1 MSISHSL
8 ICMLLL
14 YDICVNQAGTVEQL
28 QVYAILIMLWFDHL
42 LHHLIRYSFEID
54 KYIYNIYIYNIY
66 IHM

>member
-14 YDICVNQAGTVEQL
+14 WYDICANQVGTVEKL
-28 QVYAILIMLWFDHL
+28 QVYEILIMLWFDQA

-54 KYIYNIYIYNIY
+54 K
-66 IHM
+66 

>member
-14 YDICVNQAGTVEQL
+14 YDICVNQVGTVEKL
-28 QVYAILIMLWFDHL
+28 RVYAILIMLWFDHA

-54 KYIYNIYIYNIY
+54 KYKYINIYIYIY
-66 IHM
+66 I